1 DDQQLQGSH
10 SQFAPHLHP
19 CPPSAVRL
27 CSAPSEYIMAGGATP
42 EMRVAVVV
50 LISISGYIPHPLH
63 PLPHWQPDP
72 HPQFPP
78 QQDIFL

>member
-1 DDQQLQGSH
+1 
-10 SQFAPHLHP
+10 
-19 CPPSAVRL
+19 
-27 CSAPSEYIMAGGATP
+27 MAGGATP